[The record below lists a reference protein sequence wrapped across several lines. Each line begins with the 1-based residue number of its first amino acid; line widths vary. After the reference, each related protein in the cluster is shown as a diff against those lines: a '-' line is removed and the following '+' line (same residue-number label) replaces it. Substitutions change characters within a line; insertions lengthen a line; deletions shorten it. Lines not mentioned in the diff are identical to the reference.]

1 MSIRASTT
9 GVFIDH
15 MASYLRRIAEQL
27 MQSGGDKNTLDHL
40 ANRLTQLMSCALHG
54 EEMYHFQNITNHL
67 IQAYNLVSSLLV
79 ESEIGNCGLCYSN
92 NAGRPKFLISKETLT
107 LFLEYN
113 FSYKEIA
120 TSFNV
125 SKRTIQRRVHEYQ
138 LYKEKYNHITDDE
151 LEELVHKILKLRY
164 QGNERILASKWIKHS
179 VGKDS

>member
-1 MSIRASTT
+1 M
-9 GVFIDH
+9 
-15 MASYLRRIAEQL
+15 QL
-27 MQSGGDKNTLDHL
+27 MN
-40 ANRLTQLMSCALHG
+40 CALHG
-54 EEMYHFQNITNHL
+54 EEMHHFQNITNHL
-67 IQAYNLVSSLLV
+67 TQAYNLVSSLLV

-138 LYKEKYNHITDDE
+138 LYKEKYNHISDDE
-151 LEELVHKILKLRY
+151 LEEMVHKIILDFPKSGFRRMKGYL
-164 QGNERILASKWIKHS
+164 QAKGLNIQWERIHS
-179 VGKDS
+179 ALWKLDPERMILRSVNSNIIH